1 MKRLAVVIF
10 ACALALGLA
19 APAARVE
26 AAYSPDD
33 QSQAIVGLIND
44 YRSSLGLQPV
54 SLADDL
60 GEAAQHHSDDMATN
74 NYFSHTLSDGS
85 SPEQNI
91 RDFGFTGSTWGENI
105 AAGMSSADEA
115 LQSWKNSPE
124 HDSILRDPDF
134 SLVGIGRA
142 YNANTEYG
150 WYWTADFG
158 GNEQPAPAAPND
170 AAPPAATDASNTTSP
185 VTTTTDINGV
195 KTKTD
200 DGVSVHKQ
208 QAPSDGGNSTA
219 NAEPS
224 PIVMG
229 DLDLRGT
236 TTTIVVPPSSST
248 GDAAGDNNVNDTPP
262 PPPPTTGGGAGTGQA
277 GRATASGSDGS
288 ITYNASDNGDGNQ
301 IITASDNT
309 TSDNNN
315 GGGNDGGGNGGN
327 GDSGGGDA
335 GSNNGNGQ
343 VATCSDFAS
352 WYDAQNAYE
361 AAGGT
366 DADPAL
372 VNSLDPDWDGI
383 ACEELM
389 TS

>member
-1 MKRLAVVIF
+1 REGAMKRLAVVLF
-10 ACALALGLA
+10 ACALAMGLV
-19 APAARVE
+19 APAARVH
-26 AAYSPDD
+26 AAYAPDD
-33 QSQAIVGLIND
+33 QAQAIVGLIND
-44 YRSSLGLQPV
+44 YRGSFGLQPV
-54 SLADDL
+54 SLVDDL
-60 GEAAQHHSDDMATN
+60 GEAAQHHSDDMAAN
-74 NYFSHTLSDGS
+74 NYFSHTLADGS
-85 SPEQNI
+85 SPDQNI
-91 RDFGFTGSTWGENI
+91 RNFGFTGSTWGENI
-105 AAGMSSADEA
+105 AAGMSSAADA
-115 LQSWKNSPE
+115 LQTWENSPE

-134 SLVGIGRA
+134 QEIGIGRA
-142 YNANTEYG
+142 YNANSQYG

-158 GNEQPAPAAPND
+158 GGEQSAPATTTD

-195 KTKTD
+195 KTKTEN
-200 DGVSVHKQ
+200 GVSVHKQ

-229 DLDLRGT
+229 DLNLRGT

-248 GDAAGDNNVNDTPP
+248 GDAAGGNNVNDTPP
-262 PPPPTTGGGAGTGQA
+262 PPPPAAPVANGGGTSQS

-301 IITASDNT
+301 VITTDGS
-309 TSDNNN
+309 
-315 GGGNDGGGNGGN
+315 GGGNGGN
-327 GDSGGGDA
+327 GGNGGGNGDA
-335 GSNNGNGQ
+335 APQNPNQQ
-343 VATCSDFAS
+343 VAQCSDFAS

-366 DADPAL
+366 NADPAL

-383 ACEELM
+383 ACEEMM

>member
-1 MKRLAVVIF
+1 MKRLAVVVF
-10 ACALALGLA
+10 VCALALGLA
-19 APAARVE
+19 APAARVR
-26 AAYSPDD
+26 AAYAPDD
-33 QSQAIVGLIND
+33 QAQAIVGLING
-44 YRSSLGLQPV
+44 YRGSLGLSPV

-85 SPEQNI
+85 SPDQNI
-91 RDFGFTGSTWGENI
+91 HNFGFTGSTWGENI
-105 AAGMSSADEA
+105 AAGMSSASDA
-115 LQSWKNSPE
+115 LQTWENSPE

-134 SLVGIGRA
+134 QEVGIGRA
-142 YNANTEYG
+142 YNANSQYG

-158 GNEQPAPAAPND
+158 GGEQAAPATTND
-170 AAPPAATDASNTTSP
+170 AAPPATDPSNTTSP

-195 KTKTD
+195 KTKTVN
-200 DGVSVHKQ
+200 GVSKHEQ

-236 TTTIVVPPSSST
+236 TTTIVVPPSSNT
-248 GDAAGDNNVNDTPP
+248 GDAAGSNNVNDMPP
-262 PPPPTTGGGAGTGQA
+262 PAPVAANGGGTSQS

-301 IITASDNT
+301 VITS
-309 TSDNNN
+309 
-315 GGGNDGGGNGGN
+315 NDGGGGNGG
-327 GDSGGGDA
+327 DA
-335 GSNNGNGQ
+335 APQNPNQQ
-343 VATCSDFAS
+343 VAQCSDFAS

-366 DADPAL
+366 NADPAL

-383 ACEELM
+383 ACEEMM

>member
-1 MKRLAVVIF
+1 MKRLAVVMF
-10 ACALALGLA
+10 ACAFALGLV
-19 APAARVE
+19 APAAHVQ
-26 AAYSPDD
+26 AAYAPDD
-33 QSQAIVGLIND
+33 QAQAIVGLIND
-44 YRSSLGLQPV
+44 YRGSLGLQPV

-74 NYFSHTLSDGS
+74 NYFSHTLADGS

-91 RDFGFTGSTWGENI
+91 HNFGFSGSTWGENI
-105 AAGMSSADEA
+105 AAGMSSASDA
-115 LQSWKNSPE
+115 LETWKNSPE

-134 SLVGIGRA
+134 QEVGIGRA
-142 YNANTEYG
+142 YNADSQYG

-158 GNEQPAPAAPND
+158 GGDQSAPASTND
-170 AAPPAATDASNTTSP
+170 APPPAVTDGSNTTSP
-185 VTTTTDINGV
+185 ATTTTDINGV
-195 KTKTD
+195 KTKTE

-224 PIVMG
+224 PVVMG

-248 GDAAGDNNVNDTPP
+248 GDASGGNNTNDTPP
-262 PPPPTTGGGAGTGQA
+262 PPPPATTSGGGNTGQS

-288 ITYNASDNGDGNQ
+288 IIYNASDNGDGNQ
-301 IITASDNT
+301 IITT
-309 TSDNNN
+309 
-315 GGGNDGGGNGGN
+315 DGSNGN
-327 GDSGGGDA
+327 GDSGNGDA
-335 GSNNGNGQ
+335 GASDSGNGDAAPQNPNQQ
-343 VATCSDFAS
+343 VAKCSDFGT

-383 ACEELM
+383 ACEEMM

>member
-1 MKRLAVVIF
+1 MKRLAVVVF
-10 ACALALGLA
+10 ACTLALGLL
-19 APAARVE
+19 APAIHVH
-26 AAYSPDD
+26 AAYAPDD
-33 QSQAIVGLIND
+33 QAQAIVGLIND
-44 YRSSLGLQPV
+44 YRGSLGLQPV

-74 NYFSHTLSDGS
+74 NYFSHTLADGS

-91 RDFGFTGSTWGENI
+91 RNFGFTGSTWGENI
-105 AAGMSSADEA
+105 AAGMSSAPDA
-115 LQSWKNSPE
+115 LQTWKNSPE

-134 SLVGIGRA
+134 QEVGIGRS
-142 YNANTEYG
+142 YNDNSQYG

-158 GNEQPAPAAPND
+158 GGAQTAPSTIPD
-170 AAPPAATDASNTTSP
+170 AAPPVTDASNTTSP

-195 KTKTD
+195 KTKKV
-200 DGVSVHKQ
+200 DGVSVQKQ

-248 GDAAGDNNVNDTPP
+248 GDASGSNNVNDTPP
-262 PPPPTTGGGAGTGQA
+262 PAPPVANGGGTSQS

-301 IITASDNT
+301 IITSDNT
-309 TSDNNN
+309 
-315 GGGNDGGGNGGN
+315 GNA
-327 GDSGGGDA
+327 GDTSGGGDA
-335 GSNNGNGQ
+335 APQNPNQQ
-343 VATCSDFAS
+343 VASCGDFGS

-366 DADPAL
+366 DGDPAL
-372 VNSLDPDWDGI
+372 ANSLDPDWDGI
-383 ACEELM
+383 ACEEMM